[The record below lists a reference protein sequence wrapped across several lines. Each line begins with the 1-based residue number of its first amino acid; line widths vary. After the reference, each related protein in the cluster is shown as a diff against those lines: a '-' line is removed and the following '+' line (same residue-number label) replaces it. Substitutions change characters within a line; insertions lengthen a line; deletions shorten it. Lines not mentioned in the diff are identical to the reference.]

1 MVLGAQQSKSMIGP
15 RCLNCK
21 LDLDSCK
28 YFGCGQCKNAYFC
41 GKKYQ
46 VAVWK
51 QHKTMSQS
59 IFPLKRSYEQNV
71 IKQGHYVNDVSIK
84 EKAKAANLIGN
95 KCLMDWQ
102 LDGIPSA
109 ALQDSRLQ
117 VSIDSEKYLWNELSD
132 HQIRTISDILDETDS
147 LKIQWGDNVEIPL
160 TGYVT
165 LPLQLGTNPD
175 MLICN

>member
-1 MVLGAQQSKSMIGP
+1 
-15 RCLNCK
+15 
-21 LDLDSCK
+21 
-28 YFGCGQCKNAYFC
+28 
-41 GKKYQ
+41 
-46 VAVWK
+46 
-51 QHKTMSQS
+51 
-59 IFPLKRSYEQNV
+59 
-71 IKQGHYVNDVSIK
+71 
-84 EKAKAANLIGN
+84 
-95 KCLMDWQ
+95 MDWQ